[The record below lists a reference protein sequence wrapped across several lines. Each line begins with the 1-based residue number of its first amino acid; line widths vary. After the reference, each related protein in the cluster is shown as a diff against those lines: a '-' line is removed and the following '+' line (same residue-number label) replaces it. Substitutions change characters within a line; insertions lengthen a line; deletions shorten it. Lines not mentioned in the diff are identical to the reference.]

1 MPKGRIGISGPGVF
15 ARVYPPILGDEPT
28 SDEQRKLVAVFE
40 IRSAAIS
47 ELEKR
52 RPDGDVE
59 IDFTILWAYIV
70 RALGT
75 YLLKMRHIERTRKGA
90 VSFNESVLH
99 LASLA
104 KYAVAFFRILRS
116 SVTRANSAL
125 RRRISF
131 ACAASR

>member
-52 RPDGDVE
+52 RRCR
-59 IDFTILWAYIV
+59 LQQ
-70 RALGT
+70 
-75 YLLKMRHIERTRKGA
+75 
-90 VSFNESVLH
+90 S
-99 LASLA
+99 
-104 KYAVAFFRILRS
+104 
-116 SVTRANSAL
+116 
-125 RRRISF
+125 
-131 ACAASR
+131 

>member
-59 IDFTILWAYIV
+59 IDFTILWAYIL

-75 YLLKMRHIERTRKGA
+75 YLGQAALGLPPTLTDQDRVLARIDKATTILDKEIAGA
-90 VSFNESVLH
+90 NFHVRVILQRAMSRRG
-99 LASLA
+99 ADQT
-104 KYAVAFFRILRS
+104 ILRK
-116 SVTRANSAL
+116 
-125 RRRISF
+125 
-131 ACAASR
+131 

>member
-59 IDFTILWAYIV
+59 IDFTIL
-70 RALGT
+70 
-75 YLLKMRHIERTRKGA
+75 
-90 VSFNESVLH
+90 
-99 LASLA
+99 
-104 KYAVAFFRILRS
+104 
-116 SVTRANSAL
+116 
-125 RRRISF
+125 
-131 ACAASR
+131 